1 MLCDV
6 LVHILIVFAYVSLCV
21 CVCSERC
28 GGCVSGEG
36 DRLFMLIGGDVIKCP
51 SSVPKQFFM

>member
-21 CVCSERC
+21 YVCVVKGVE
-28 GGCVSGEG
+28 
-36 DRLFMLIGGDVIKCP
+36 DV
-51 SSVPKQFFM
+51 